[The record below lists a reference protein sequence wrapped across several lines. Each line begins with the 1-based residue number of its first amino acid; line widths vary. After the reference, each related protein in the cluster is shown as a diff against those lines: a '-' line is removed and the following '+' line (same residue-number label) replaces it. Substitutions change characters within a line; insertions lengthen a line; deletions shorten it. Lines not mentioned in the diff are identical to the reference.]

1 MSKFRLFYTTDIH
14 GSDVCFRKFL
24 NAARVYEASVLVL
37 GGDITGKLLIPLVR
51 MGNGTYQYRW
61 LDREATVDADG
72 IEAVEKEIRTA
83 AAYSFRTDPD
93 HLALVQ
99 SEPSVAAQV
108 FVDAMVGV
116 ARQWV
121 ALAEGRLRG
130 RDVECYITPGNDD
143 DFGID
148 PVLAG
153 SDVVRNPEGEVVAL
167 RGAVEMIT
175 TGYSNPTPWDT
186 PREEPE
192 RDLLVRIAAM
202 AERVQNRDTAI
213 FCLHVPPYASGLDEA
228 PLLDKNL
235 KPRVSGGTM
244 VVGPVGSTAVRETIE
259 RYQPNASLHGHIH
272 ESRAV
277 VRIGRTMCIN
287 PGSEYGEGVL
297 RGVLL
302 EIDEKKGVRD
312 HVLISG

>member
-1 MSKFRLFYTTDIH
+1 VSKFRLFFTTDIH

-37 GGDITGKLLIPLVR
+37 GGDMTGKLLIPLVK
-51 MGNGTYQYRW
+51 GAAGTYTYRW
-61 LDREATVDADG
+61 LDREATVDEAG
-72 IEAVEKEIRTA
+72 LEAVEKEIRAA

-99 SEPSVAAQV
+99 SDPSVAAEV
-108 FVDAMVGV
+108 FVEAMAGV

-121 ALAEGRLRG
+121 ALAEERLRG

-148 PVLAG
+148 PVLTG
-153 SDVVRNPEGEVVAL
+153 SEVVRNPEGEVISL

-192 RDLLVRIAAM
+192 DALLARISAM
-202 AERVQNRDTAI
+202 AERVRNRDTAI
-213 FCLHVPPYASGLDEA
+213 FCLHVPPYGSGLDEA

-235 KPRVSGGTM
+235 KPRVSAGTM
-244 VVGPVGSTAVRETIE
+244 LMGPVGSTAVRQAIE
-259 RYQPNASLHGHIH
+259 RYQPCASLHGHIH

-277 VRIGRTMCIN
+277 VRIGRTRCFN

-302 EIDEKKGVRD
+302 EVDEKKGVRD
-312 HVLISG
+312 HVLISA